1 MMNPSL
7 LTRRT
12 TLTLAAAGAAG
23 LAFGRSALAQTSGA
37 GIEVRPVNHASLVL
51 QAGETAVHVDPVGG
65 AEPWADLPPAR
76 LIVVTHEHGDHFDLP
91 TLEALMQPDTELVVN
106 PAVHGMLPEAL
117 QTRAR
122 ALANGESAEVAGV
135 AIEAIPAYNITE
147 DRLQYHPKGR
157 DNGYVLT
164 LDGKRV
170 LIAGDT
176 EDTDEL
182 RALQDIDLAFL
193 PMNLPY
199 TMTEEQ
205 AAAAVA
211 AFRPAEVWPYHFK
224 GSDPQKFADLVAAS
238 GASSTVVIGDWY

>member
-1 MMNPSL
+1 MTPP
-7 LTRRT
+7 LTRRS
-12 TLTLAAAGAAG
+12 TLTLAAAGLAG
-23 LAFGRSALAQTSGA
+23 LTLTRVAQAQTSGS

-51 QAGETAVHVDPVGG
+51 LAGDTVIHVDPVGG
-65 AEPWADLPPAR
+65 PEPWADLPPAR
-76 LIVVTHEHGDHFDLP
+76 LILVTHEHGDHFDLP
-91 TLEALMQPDTELVVN
+91 TLEALTGDDTELVVN
-106 PAVHGMLPEAL
+106 PAVHGMLSEAL
-117 QTRAR
+117 RGRAR
-122 ALANGESAEVAGV
+122 ALANGESVEVAGV
-135 AIEAIPAYNITE
+135 NTEAIPAYNITE

-176 EDTDEL
+176 EDTEEL

-211 AFRPAEVWPYHFK
+211 AFRPVEVWPYHFK

-238 GASSTVVIGDWY
+238 GAPSRVVIGAWY